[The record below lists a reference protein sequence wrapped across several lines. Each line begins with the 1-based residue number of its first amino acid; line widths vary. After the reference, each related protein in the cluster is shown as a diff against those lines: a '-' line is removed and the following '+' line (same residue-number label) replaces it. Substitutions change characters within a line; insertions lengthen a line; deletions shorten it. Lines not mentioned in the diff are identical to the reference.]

1 MRASAAATLAL
12 ALALPAGAGAHAFL
26 VRSSPPSRAVLAHP
40 PARVELWFNEGL
52 EPAYSRVSVAT
63 DAGVSVDRGD
73 VSVGPEDPR
82 RLSVSVGALAPG
94 RYTVRYRVLSVD
106 GHLVESS
113 FAFTVTAP

>member
-1 MRASAAATLAL
+1 MRPGAVALLAL
-12 ALALPAGAGAHAFL
+12 ALVLPAGAGAHAFL
-26 VRSSPPSRAVLAHP
+26 VRSSPSSRAALAHP

-63 DAGVSVDRGD
+63 EAGVRVDRGD

-82 RLSVSVGALAPG
+82 RLSVSVVALPPG

-106 GHLVESS
+106 GHLVESG
-113 FAFTVTAP
+113 FAFTVTPP